1 MLFPRAWFIVI
12 SSWIAA
18 MNGLAHGIA
27 AEVSLEES
35 DSGVRVMVDGKLFT
49 EYLPETG
56 PKPILWP
63 VVGPTGAQMTR
74 AFPME
79 IRSGEK
85 HDHPHQRS
93 IWFTHGDVNGVD
105 FWSEGA
111 NHGSIVHREYL
122 KLQPAGDRATLATR
136 NDWLDAQ
143 GKKVLEDERTLV
155 FRCGDDW
162 RAIDLAIVL
171 RATEGPV
178 KFGDTKEGSM
188 GVRIPT
194 VMDVNSNQGGHIV
207 TSEGLTD
214 KDAWGKPAAWVDYYG
229 PIEGETVGIAML
241 NHPAS
246 FRAPTRWHVRD
257 YGLFAANPFG
267 LRDFVGDASLDH
279 SHTVGQG
286 DSIALYYRLIFHR
299 GDARAADIAKRFE
312 EYAQERPGEPAT
324 AP

>member
-1 MLFPRAWFIVI
+1 MFIPRGWLSAMVSFFTV
-12 SSWIAA
+12 AA
-18 MNGLAHGIA
+18 GAASGQA

-35 DSGVRVMVDGKLFT
+35 NSGVRVTINGKLFT
-49 EYLPETG
+49 EYLTQTG

-79 IRSGEK
+79 VRPGEK

-105 FWSEGA
+105 FWSEGE
-111 NHGSIVHREYL
+111 NHGSIAHRTYL
-122 KLQPAGDRATLATR
+122 KRESGSDQATLATR

-155 FRCGDDW
+155 FRGGEDW

-194 VMDVNSNQGGHIV
+194 VMDVASNQGGHIV

-214 KDAWGKPAAWVDYYG
+214 KAAWGKPAAWVDYYG
-229 PIEGETVGIAML
+229 PLDGETVGIAIL
-241 NHPAS
+241 NHPSS

-267 LRDFVGDASLDH
+267 LRDFVGDSSVDH
-279 SHTVGQG
+279 GHTIEKGQ
-286 DSIALYYRLIFHR
+286 SISLYYRIIFHR
-299 GDARAADIAKRFE
+299 GDANAAGIAKLSE
-312 EYAQERPGEPAT
+312 EYAKQHPGKSGS
-324 AP
+324 